1 MFDTSMTDLAPTASL
16 HPKLFPKVLQPN
28 SEVLR
33 ATILQGPEQGLL
45 LRSLDP
51 TFEVALNA

>member
-16 HPKLFPKVLQPN
+16 HLKLFPKVLQPN

-33 ATILQGPEQGLL
+33 ATIPQSPKQSLL

-51 TFEVALNA
+51 AFKVATA